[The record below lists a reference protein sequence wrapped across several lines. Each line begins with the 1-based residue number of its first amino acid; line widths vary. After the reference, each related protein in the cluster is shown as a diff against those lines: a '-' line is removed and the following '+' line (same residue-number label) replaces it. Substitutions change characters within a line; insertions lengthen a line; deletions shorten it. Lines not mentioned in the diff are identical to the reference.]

1 MSGHQGNAAMRLGAQ
16 VVRINADLLHFQSA
30 PSASESSFGGADLIG
45 VKAAAQASV
54 RNATMSNDRFI
65 AVLLFPVC

>member
-1 MSGHQGNAAMRLGAQ
+1 MPLGAQ
-16 VVRINADLLHFQSA
+16 VVKINADLLHFQPA
-30 PSASESSFGGADLIG
+30 PSASESSIGGVDLIG

>member
-1 MSGHQGNAAMRLGAQ
+1 MRLGAQ

-30 PSASESSFGGADLIG
+30 PSASESSVADLIG

-54 RNATMSNDRFI
+54 RNATMSKDRFI